1 MKDNAKVQRF
11 NMRIEGEFKKRLD
24 ALANKKGISATSVVR
39 EAIFEKYDREIIE
52 ADNGRRKKNL

>member
-24 ALANKKGISATSVVR
+24 ALANKKGINATSVVR
-39 EAIFEKYDREIIE
+39 EAIFEKYDREIVE
-52 ADNGRRKKNL
+52 PEKAKRKVKS